1 MAERSSHPR
10 LTRRRL
16 INLVGRA
23 GGVAAAYSTMAA
35 MGLLAV
41 PPAHARAPELARN
54 SGRGTR
60 VIILGAGIAGMTAAY
75 ELGKAGY
82 DCVILEARAR
92 AGGRNWTV
100 RGGDRVEEIDSVQT
114 VGWARAENLF
124 FNVGPARLP
133 HHHKTVLGYCKEF
146 GIPLQLIVNDNPN
159 AFLHDE
165 TSFDGKPLRM
175 RQVRN
180 DIRGELA
187 ELLAKAV
194 NSGALDASVT
204 GDDKE
209 MLIAFVRHFG
219 SLQKDLTYRGSSK
232 AGWTEPPGAG
242 LDAGKLNEP
251 LALRTLMQNAFWGE
265 TASFGDEFEQ
275 SGAMLQPIGG
285 MDRIAEAFASR
296 LRARIRFNAEVK
308 QIRRS
313 GERGARVVY
322 RDRVDGT
329 EIALEAPIVLV
340 TIPLSVLKD
349 IDADFSP
356 GHKAAIAAGASGY
369 VPSAKIAFEAR
380 RRFWE
385 QDEQIYG
392 GISWTT
398 QDITQIW
405 YPSTDFHGRTGIIL
419 GAYIWTSKIAE
430 TFAKLTP
437 TERLARALAQG
448 EKLHPTYRADA
459 GKGIAVSWG
468 KVPFNQGAWC
478 EWNEDAKK
486 NAYPVLLEPDGPF
499 LLAGEHLSNLPGWQ
513 EGAMLSAYKA
523 IEAIGA
529 RVAAQRS

>member
-1 MAERSSHPR
+1 MAERSSHPQ
-10 LTRRRL
+10 LTRRCL

-100 RGGDRVEEIDSVQT
+100 RGGDRVEEIDSLQT

-209 MLIAFVRHFG
+209 MLIALVRHFG
-219 SLQKDLTYRGSSK
+219 SLQKDLAYRGSHPYAECVL
-232 AGWTEPPGAG
+232 AG
-242 LDAGKLNEP
+242 D
-251 LALRTLMQNAFWGE
+251 GE
-265 TASFGDEFEQ
+265 
-275 SGAMLQPIGG
+275 LW
-285 MDRIAEAFASR
+285 RR
-296 LRARIRFNAEVK
+296 VRA
-308 QIRRS
+308 IRRNAAADRRH
-313 GERGARVVY
+313 GPNCRG
-322 RDRVDGT
+322 
-329 EIALEAPIVLV
+329 L
-340 TIPLSVLKD
+340 
-349 IDADFSP
+349 
-356 GHKAAIAAGASGY
+356 
-369 VPSAKIAFEAR
+369 
-380 RRFWE
+380 
-385 QDEQIYG
+385 
-392 GISWTT
+392 
-398 QDITQIW
+398 
-405 YPSTDFHGRTGIIL
+405 
-419 GAYIWTSKIAE
+419 
-430 TFAKLTP
+430 
-437 TERLARALAQG
+437 
-448 EKLHPTYRADA
+448 
-459 GKGIAVSWG
+459 
-468 KVPFNQGAWC
+468 C
-478 EWNEDAKK
+478 
-486 NAYPVLLEPDGPF
+486 
-499 LLAGEHLSNLPGWQ
+499 
-513 EGAMLSAYKA
+513 
-523 IEAIGA
+523 
-529 RVAAQRS
+529 VAAASAHSLQCGGQADPP

>member
-1 MAERSSHPR
+1 
-10 LTRRRL
+10 
-16 INLVGRA
+16 
-23 GGVAAAYSTMAA
+23 MAA

-165 TSFDGKPLRM
+165 TSFDGKPVRM

-194 NSGALDASVT
+194 DSGALDATVT

-219 SLQKDLTYRGSSK
+219 SLQKDLAYRGSSK

-251 LALRTLMQNAFWGE
+251 LALRTLMQNAFWGDGE
-265 TASFGDEFEQ
+265 LWRRVRAIWRN
-275 SGAMLQPIGG
+275 AAA
-285 MDRIAEAFASR
+285 DRRHGPNCRILCVAAA
-296 LRARIRFNAEVK
+296 ARIRFNAEVK

-322 RDRVDGT
+322 HDRVDGT

-349 IDADFSP
+349 VDADFSP
-356 GHKAAIAAGASGY
+356 GHKAAIAAGAAGY

-385 QDEQIYG
+385 EDEQMYG

-430 TFAKLTP
+430 ALAKLTP
-437 TERLARALAQG
+437 AERLGLRAGARRKASSDLPRRRRQRCG
-448 EKLHPTYRADA
+448 
-459 GKGIAVSWG
+459 GVVG
-468 KVPFNQGAWC
+468 QGAVQPRRLVRVERGREEKCLSGAARSRWSV
-478 EWNEDAKK
+478 
-486 NAYPVLLEPDGPF
+486 PVGGRAPEQSAG
-499 LLAGEHLSNLPGWQ
+499 LAGRGDALSLQGDR
-513 EGAMLSAYKA
+513 GDRRAS
-523 IEAIGA
+523 GG
-529 RVAAQRS
+529 AAQLRRTYSTSSTFSGSAPNAFCASAASMN